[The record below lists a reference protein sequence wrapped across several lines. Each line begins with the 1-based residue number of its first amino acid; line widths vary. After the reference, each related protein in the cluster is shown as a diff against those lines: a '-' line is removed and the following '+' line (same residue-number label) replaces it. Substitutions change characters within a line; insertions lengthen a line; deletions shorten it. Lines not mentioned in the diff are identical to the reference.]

1 MAAES
6 LRVDTEK
13 FPLKT
18 LLKGMNVEIEHSD
31 LIGEDAVKAAKIAL
45 AHLKERVDYYEKL
58 DKCVEKKNASDFP
71 KYYYTRHMQAGLC
84 GYEDETI
91 LVDTDAVVKLGNT
104 FKGKPVY
111 IQHQDVKMET
121 LKEDAVGYVQNTFMG
136 VDGWLWSEIMITDDE
151 AHEVIAKGWAVS
163 NAYIPTEWGPE
174 GSKNNLPYDR
184 EVLNGEFT
192 HLALVPNPRYE
203 GAKIY
208 TPGQYQA
215 RNTQLVNSLANS
227 KPQPKKGFV
236 MKFWK
241 KEEVSDA
248 STADFVEY
256 TNGKGETVTKSVEE
270 MKNALEAEAKQ
281 AEVQAKKVLVN
292 GKEMTVAE
300 LTKAYEKLN
309 AKKNESHE
317 KDEKENEDDE
327 GDEDE
332 KENDAE
338 LVTET
343 RVNEDDEDME
353 NEDDEDEKKNSHFKT
368 MKNAHMKN
376 STGRIVIETRAAQI
390 QRGRELFSRQKG
402 N

>member
-1 MAAES
+1 MVIEIIKP
-6 LRVDTEK
+6 LRV
-13 FPLKT
+13 FRGGFFYGLK
-18 LLKGMNVEIEHSD
+18 
-31 LIGEDAVKAAKIAL
+31 
-45 AHLKERVDYYEKL
+45 
-58 DKCVEKKNASDFP
+58 VEKKNAYDFP
-71 KYYYTRHMQAGLC
+71 KFYYTRHMQAGLC

-111 IQHQDVKMET
+111 IQHQDVKLET

-163 NAYIPTEWGPE
+163 NAYIPTEWGSE

-208 TPGQYQA
+208 TPEQYQA

-281 AEVQAKKVLVN
+281 AEIKAKKVLVN

-300 LTKAYEKLN
+300 LTAAYEKLN
-309 AKKNESHE
+309 AKNSDDKDADDAKENEDDESEMENESE
-317 KDEKENEDDE
+317 EEEKENEDDKE
-327 GDEDE
+327 E
-332 KENDAE
+332 KENSKD
-338 LVTET
+338 
-343 RVNEDDEDME
+343 
-353 NEDDEDEKKNSHFKT
+353 HFKE
-368 MKNAHMKN
+368 MKNAHQKPM
-376 STGRIVIETRAAQI
+376 GAIRLETTATKLA
-390 QRGRELFSRQKG
+390 RGMSRYGGVQ
-402 N
+402 

>member
-1 MAAES
+1 MS
-6 LRVDTEK
+6 NIL
-13 FPLKT
+13 
-18 LLKGMNVEIEHSD
+18 
-31 LIGEDAVKAAKIAL
+31 
-45 AHLKERVDYYEKL
+45 
-58 DKCVEKKNASDFP
+58 EKKNASDFP

-151 AHEVIAKGWAVS
+151 AHAVIAKGWAVS
-163 NAYIPTEWGPE
+163 NAYIPTEWGSE

-208 TPGQYQA
+208 TPEQYQA
-215 RNTQLVNSLANS
+215 RNTQLVNSLAHS
-227 KPQPKKGFV
+227 KPTPKKGFV

-256 TNGKGETVTKSVEE
+256 TNDKGETVTKSVEE

-281 AEVQAKKVLVN
+281 AEVKAKKVLVN

-309 AKKNESHE
+309 AKKKNEA
-317 KDEKENEDDE
+317 DEKENEDDE
-327 GDEDE
+327 KENEDDEDE
-332 KENDAE
+332 KENEAE

-343 RVNEDDEDME
+343 RVNEDDEDLE
-353 NEDDEDEKKNSHFKT
+353 NEDDEDEEKTNSNPNHFKT

-376 STGRIVIETRAAQI
+376 SVPVATYQSRNAKIA
-390 QRGRELFSRQKG
+390 RGRELFSSK
-402 N
+402 

>member
-1 MAAES
+1 MVIEIIKP
-6 LRVDTEK
+6 LRV
-13 FPLKT
+13 FRGGFFYGLK
-18 LLKGMNVEIEHSD
+18 
-31 LIGEDAVKAAKIAL
+31 
-45 AHLKERVDYYEKL
+45 
-58 DKCVEKKNASDFP
+58 VEKKNASDFP
-71 KYYYTRHMQAGLC
+71 KFYYTRHMQAGLC

-163 NAYIPTEWGPE
+163 NAYIPTEWGAE

-208 TPGQYQA
+208 TPEQYQA

-281 AEVQAKKVLVN
+281 AEVKAKKVLVN

-317 KDEKENEDDE
+317 K
-327 GDEDE
+327 
-332 KENDAE
+332 
-338 LVTET
+338 
-343 RVNEDDEDME
+343 E
-353 NEDDEDEKKNSHFKT
+353 NEDDEDEMENESDKDKNAEIEDRYVPSPDDKLNESDEDEKEQKKNKRNKRNEDDEDDEKKNSHFDE
-368 MKNAHMKN
+368 MRNAHLKNALGTIDTPMTKL
-376 STGRIVIETRAAQI
+376 
-390 QRGRELFSRQKG
+390 QRGVARYG
-402 N
+402 NPNA